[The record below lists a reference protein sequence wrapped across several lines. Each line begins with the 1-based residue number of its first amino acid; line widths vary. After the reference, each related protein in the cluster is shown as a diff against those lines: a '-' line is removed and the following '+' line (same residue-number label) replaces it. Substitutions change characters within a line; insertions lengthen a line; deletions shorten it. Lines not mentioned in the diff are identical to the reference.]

1 MNGSPN
7 SGGYRVLARKY
18 RPRDFDELIGQEAL
32 VRTLSNAIAI
42 GRVAHAFILTGVRG
56 VGKTTTA
63 RIIARALNCI
73 GRDGQGGPTIKPC
86 GECEHCTAIAEDR
99 HVDVIEVD
107 AASRTGIGD
116 IRELIESLRYKP
128 VSARNKIYIIDEVHM
143 LSTAAFNGLL
153 KTLEEPP
160 DNVVFVFAT
169 TEIRRVPVTVL
180 SRCQRFDLRRVDS
193 DALAGHFAMVS
204 AKEEVEIEPAAID
217 IIARAA
223 DGSVRDGLSL
233 LDQAMALLGGAI
245 TATQIRDML
254 GLADRVAIFDLFD
267 SVMSGD
273 IASALDRFQIM
284 YRDGADPVI
293 VIQDLLEVT
302 HWLTRLK
309 IAPALAEE
317 PGVPEEERVRGAK
330 MSQSLSMALLTR
342 CWQMLLKGL
351 GETQIA
357 PAPLAAA
364 EMLLIRMTHAADL
377 PPPAELIK
385 SLQQDT
391 PAPMPAGGSAAQ
403 SSAAPAPTS
412 LAPSPSAIETAR
424 PSSFAVNA
432 VAPQPAADP
441 APLIDPEAAVAADT
455 AGKLRRY
462 EDVVA
467 LFDEKREGIMTAH
480 LRQDVHLVGFS
491 QHRIEFRPGPNA
503 PRDLA
508 NRMGRLLSDWT
519 GERWIVSVSD
529 APGGPTL
536 AEQRAA
542 MDSERL
548 AEAERD
554 PLVQAVKETF
564 PGAKIRGIIDRS
576 KGASPDTQENDET

>member
-18 RPRDFDELIGQEAL
+18 RPRDFDELIGQDAL

-73 GRDGQGGPTIKPC
+73 GPDGQGGPTIKPC
-86 GECEHCTAIAEDR
+86 GECKHCTAIAEDR
-99 HVDVIEVD
+99 HVDVIEID
-107 AASRTGIGD
+107 AASRTGIDD

-128 VSARNKIYIIDEVHM
+128 VSARNKIYIVDEVHM
-143 LSTAAFNGLL
+143 LSRQAFNGLL

-169 TEIRRVPVTVL
+169 TEIRKVPVTVL
-180 SRCQRFDLRRVDS
+180 SRCQRFDLRRIDS

-204 AKEEVEIEPAAID
+204 KKEGVEIEPAAID

-233 LDQAMALLGGAI
+233 LDQAMAMSGKGI
-245 TATQIRDML
+245 TAAQIRDML
-254 GLADRVAIFDLFD
+254 GLADRVAVFDLFD

-273 IASALDRFQIM
+273 IAAALDRFQAM
-284 YRDGADPVI
+284 HRDGADPVI

-302 HWLTRLK
+302 HWLTRIK

-330 MSQSLSMALLTR
+330 ISQSLTMPVLSR

-351 GETQIA
+351 GETQMA
-357 PAPLAAA
+357 PAPFAAA

-377 PPPAELIK
+377 PPPADLIK
-385 SLQQDT
+385 SLQSDT
-391 PAPMPAGGSAAQ
+391 PAPTPVAASTAQ
-403 SSAAPAPTS
+403 SSAAPAATS
-412 LAPSPSAIETAR
+412 LASGATGPAR
-424 PSSFAVNA
+424 PSSAAAHAV
-432 VAPQPAADP
+432 AADP
-441 APLIDPEAAVAADT
+441 APLIGPEAVVAADM
-455 AGKLRRY
+455 AGILRRY
-462 EDVVA
+462 EDVIA

-480 LRQDVHLVGFS
+480 LRQDVHLVDFS

-508 NRMGRLLSDWT
+508 NRMGRMLSDWT

-529 APGGPTL
+529 APGAPTL
-536 AEQRAA
+536 AEQSAA
-542 MDSERL
+542 AKAERL

-554 PLVQAVKETF
+554 PLVRAVKETF
-564 PGAKIRGIIDRS
+564 PGARIRGITDRP
-576 KGASPDTQENDET
+576 KGATPDNQENSET

>member
-1 MNGSPN
+1 MICNARFLDDMNGTSN

-32 VRTLSNAIAI
+32 VRTLSNAISM

-73 GRDGQGGPTIKPC
+73 GPDGQSGPTITPC
-86 GECEHCTAIAEDR
+86 GECEHCTSIAEDR
-99 HVDVIEVD
+99 HVDVIEMD
-107 AASRTGIGD
+107 AASRTGIDD
-116 IRELIESLRYKP
+116 IRELIESVRYKP
-128 VSARNKIYIIDEVHM
+128 VSARNKVYIIDEVHM
-143 LSTAAFNGLL
+143 LSKPAFNALL

-169 TEIRRVPVTVL
+169 TEIRKVPVTVL
-180 SRCQRFDLRRVDS
+180 SRCQRFDLRRVDRE
-193 DALAGHFAMVS
+193 ALAGHFRAVS
-204 AKEEVEIEPAAID
+204 KKEDVEIEDEAVD

-233 LDQAMALLGGAI
+233 LDQAMALSAGAI
-245 TATQIRDML
+245 TAAGIRDML
-254 GLADRVAIFDLFD
+254 GLADRTAIFDLFD
-267 SVMSGD
+267 ALMKGD
-273 IASALDRFQIM
+273 IAATLDQFQTM
-284 YRDGADPVI
+284 HRDGADPTI
-293 VIQDLLEVT
+293 VIQDLLELT

-309 IAPALAEE
+309 IAPELAGEG
-317 PGVPEEERVRGAK
+317 GVAEEERARGAA
-330 MSQSLSMALLTR
+330 MAQALSMPVLTR

-351 GETQIA
+351 GETQTA

-385 SLQQDT
+385 SLKDET
-391 PAPMPAGGSAAQ
+391 TVP
-403 SSAAPAPTS
+403 AAP
-412 LAPSPSAIETAR
+412 R
-424 PSSFAVNA
+424 
-432 VAPQPAADP
+432 APQPGP
-441 APLIDPEAAVAADT
+441 APAAMAPGAPALAATAAQPAPDIVAEPEPVAADT
-455 AGKLRRY
+455 TQALRRY

-480 LRQDVHLVGFS
+480 LRQDVHLVDFS
-491 QHRIEFRPGPNA
+491 PGRIEFRPGPNA

-508 NRMGRLLSDWT
+508 NRLGGLLSQWT
-519 GERWIVSVSD
+519 GERWIVIVSD
-529 APGGPTL
+529 DPGAPTL
-536 AEQRAA
+536 AEQREATKSA
-542 MDSERL
+542 RF

-554 PLVQAVKETF
+554 PLVRAVKETF
-564 PGAKIRGIIDRS
+564 PGAKVRTITNRRNF
-576 KGASPDTQENDET
+576 ASGGNQENSEP

>member
-18 RPRDFDELIGQEAL
+18 RPRDFDELIGQDAL

-73 GRDGQGGPTIKPC
+73 GPDGQGGPTIKPC
-86 GECEHCTAIAEDR
+86 GECKHCTAIAEDR
-99 HVDVIEVD
+99 HVDVIEID
-107 AASRTGIGD
+107 AASRTGIDD

-128 VSARNKIYIIDEVHM
+128 VSARNKIYIVDEVHM
-143 LSTAAFNGLL
+143 LSRQAFNGLL

-169 TEIRRVPVTVL
+169 TEIRKVPVTVL
-180 SRCQRFDLRRVDS
+180 SRCQRFDLRRIDS

-204 AKEEVEIEPAAID
+204 KMEGVEIEPAAID

-233 LDQAMALLGGAI
+233 LDQAMAMSGKGI
-245 TATQIRDML
+245 TAAQIRDML
-254 GLADRVAIFDLFD
+254 GLADRVAVFDLFD

-273 IASALDRFQIM
+273 IAAALDRFQAM
-284 YRDGADPVI
+284 HRDGADPVI

-302 HWLTRLK
+302 HWLTRIK

-330 MSQSLSMALLTR
+330 ISQSLTMPVLSR

-351 GETQIA
+351 GETQMA
-357 PAPLAAA
+357 PAPFAAA

-377 PPPAELIK
+377 PPPADLIK
-385 SLQQDT
+385 SLQSDT
-391 PAPMPAGGSAAQ
+391 PAPTPVAASTAQ
-403 SSAAPAPTS
+403 SSAAPAATS
-412 LAPSPSAIETAR
+412 LASGATGPAR
-424 PSSFAVNA
+424 PSSAAAHAV
-432 VAPQPAADP
+432 AADP
-441 APLIDPEAAVAADT
+441 APLIGPEAVVAADM
-455 AGKLRRY
+455 AGILRRY
-462 EDVVA
+462 EDVIA

-508 NRMGRLLSDWT
+508 NRMGRMLSDWT

-529 APGGPTL
+529 APGAPTL
-536 AEQRAA
+536 AEQSAA
-542 MDSERL
+542 AKAERL

-554 PLVQAVKETF
+554 PLVRAVKETF
-564 PGAKIRGIIDRS
+564 PGARIRGITDRP
-576 KGASPDTQENDET
+576 KGATPDNQENSET

>member
-1 MNGSPN
+1 
-7 SGGYRVLARKY
+7 
-18 RPRDFDELIGQEAL
+18 
-32 VRTLSNAIAI
+32 
-42 GRVAHAFILTGVRG
+42 
-56 VGKTTTA
+56 
-63 RIIARALNCI
+63 
-73 GRDGQGGPTIKPC
+73 
-86 GECEHCTAIAEDR
+86 
-99 HVDVIEVD
+99 
-107 AASRTGIGD
+107 
-116 IRELIESLRYKP
+116 
-128 VSARNKIYIIDEVHM
+128 M

-233 LDQAMALLGGAI
+233 LDQAMALSGGAI

-284 YRDGADPVI
+284 YRDGADP
-293 VIQDLLEVT
+293 
-302 HWLTRLK
+302 
-309 IAPALAEE
+309 
-317 PGVPEEERVRGAK
+317 
-330 MSQSLSMALLTR
+330 
-342 CWQMLLKGL
+342 
-351 GETQIA
+351 
-357 PAPLAAA
+357 
-364 EMLLIRMTHAADL
+364 
-377 PPPAELIK
+377 
-385 SLQQDT
+385 
-391 PAPMPAGGSAAQ
+391 
-403 SSAAPAPTS
+403 
-412 LAPSPSAIETAR
+412 
-424 PSSFAVNA
+424 
-432 VAPQPAADP
+432 

-467 LFDEKREGIMTAH
+467 LFDENREGIMTAH
-480 LRQDVHLVGFS
+480 LRHDVHLVGFS

-529 APGGPTL
+529 APGAPTL

-576 KGASPDTQENDET
+576 KDASPDTQENDET